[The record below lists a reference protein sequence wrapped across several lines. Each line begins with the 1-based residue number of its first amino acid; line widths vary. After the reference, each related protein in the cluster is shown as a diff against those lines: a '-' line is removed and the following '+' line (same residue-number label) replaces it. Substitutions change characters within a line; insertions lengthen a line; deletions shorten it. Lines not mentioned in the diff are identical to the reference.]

1 MYGLGDGLGEGLGD
15 GLGEGLG
22 LTLGDNDRLGDGLG
36 ERGVDRLGFRLNGGF
51 NEGNKLEP
59 NDELLSGDIKELFCD
74 FVARLAT
81 EGIFLEGMINDDR
94 SGLFI
99 TVPWRLSNPVIP
111 PMGNAGIWALV
122 DFIPDIIFS

>member
-81 EGIFLEGMINDDR
+81 ERELRGIDCLRM
-94 SGLFI
+94 GLRFKRYSEKSES
-99 TVPWRLSNPVIP
+99 W
-111 PMGNAGIWALV
+111 
-122 DFIPDIIFS
+122 